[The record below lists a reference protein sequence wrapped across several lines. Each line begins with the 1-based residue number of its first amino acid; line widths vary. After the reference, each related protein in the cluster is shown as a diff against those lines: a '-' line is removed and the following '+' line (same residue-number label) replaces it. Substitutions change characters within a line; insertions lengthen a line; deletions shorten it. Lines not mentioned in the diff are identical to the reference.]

1 MHLAR
6 LGSTRHEADGH
17 HLPHITRCS
26 MLHAVSIS
34 GHEDLRFAGKID
46 EAKKS
51 EEDGRTTEDRRR
63 EKKDTA

>member
-1 MHLAR
+1 
-6 LGSTRHEADGH
+6 
-17 HLPHITRCS
+17 

-63 EKKDTA
+63 EKKDTAWSQEQQSAAINLRLLTNRDQ